1 MIRAISPTGEAVELN
16 ASEKAFRVI
25 FAPKGYRLAGG
36 AAIEQTAAMTTPEVV
51 ESPLAALT
59 KGELA
64 EKAESLGI
72 EVPANLRT
80 INKDELIAQIEQAE
94 AQGSET
100 EESAQVAD

>member
-25 FAPKGYRLAGG
+25 FAPKGYRLAGI
-36 AAIEQTAAMTTPEVV
+36 AIEQTAAMTTPEVV

>member
-25 FAPKGYRLAGG
+25 FAPKGYRLAGI
-36 AAIEQTAAMTTPEVV
+36 AIEQTAAMTTPEVV

-94 AQGSET
+94 VQASET